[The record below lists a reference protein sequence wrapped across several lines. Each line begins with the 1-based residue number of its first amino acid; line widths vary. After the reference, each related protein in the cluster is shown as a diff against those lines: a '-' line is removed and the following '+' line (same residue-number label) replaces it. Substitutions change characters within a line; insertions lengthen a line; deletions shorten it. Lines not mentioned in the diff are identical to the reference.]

1 MRLSTRI
8 RRIPPSVLLAIGFAL
23 MVLIS
28 IFAGFFAY
36 QSQQSAARVAHT
48 LAVEGEISD
57 LLLALRVAESAER
70 GFLITEDEVFLTRH
84 AEAASAVKR
93 QLIQLTALVSDN
105 ESQLER
111 LRILRP
117 LIERRLA
124 DFRAA
129 IELRRQNR
137 VEAANDIVRRTENRD
152 AMVRINAVAR
162 DMLGEEAAL
171 YRERGTEAS
180 QSYMGTFILM
190 GIGGVFILVLGLMA
204 LLALRRSDRERD
216 EAQQEL
222 IETNENLESL
232 VADRSR
238 DLIAANEE
246 VQRFAYIVSHDLR
259 SPLVNIMGFTSELE
273 ALRDQIFMQMAT
285 LRQNQNVKDETEAET
300 EEAQDSE
307 EATEDELYTDFD
319 EALQFIKNSISKMDK
334 LISAVLTLSR
344 QGRRAFKP
352 EFVDMTEM
360 VDDLT
365 GTVAHQAGEKEAEF
379 KVEPLPNIYSDRL
392 ALEQIFS
399 NLIDNSLKYLRPGV
413 PGLIEIKGR
422 ETPLQVIYEV
432 RDNGRG
438 IEEKDFQRIFE
449 LFRRSGTQ
457 DTPGEGI
464 GLAHVRALV
473 RRMGGDMKVESVFG
487 EGSVFTVT
495 LPKKLPKNERTAE

>member
-8 RRIPPSVLLAIGFAL
+8 RRIPPSLLLAIGFAL
-23 MVLIS
+23 MVVIS
-28 IFAGFFAY
+28 IFAALFAY
-36 QSQQSAARVAHT
+36 QSQRGAERVAHT

-70 GFLITEDEVFLTRH
+70 GFLITEDDAFVTRH
-84 AEAASAVKR
+84 AEAANAVKR
-93 QLIQLTALVSDN
+93 QLTRLSELVSDN
-105 ESQLER
+105 ASQLER
-111 LRILRP
+111 LKILRP
-117 LIERRLA
+117 LIKRRLA
-124 DFRAA
+124 DFNAA
-129 IELRRQNR
+129 IELRRENR
-137 VEAANDIVRRTENRD
+137 VEAANEIVRRTENRD

-180 QSYMGTFILM
+180 QSSIGMFVLM
-190 GIGGVFILVLGLMA
+190 GIGGVFILLLGVMA
-204 LLALRRSDRERD
+204 LLALRRADRERD

-222 IETNENLESL
+222 IDTNENLESL

-273 ALRDQIFMQMAT
+273 TLRDQIFMQMAT
-285 LRQNQNVKDETEAET
+285 LRGNQDIRDETEAET
-300 EEAQDSE
+300 EDAQDSE
-307 EATEDELYTDFD
+307 RATEDELYTDFD

-365 GTVAHQAGEKEAEF
+365 GTVAHQASEKEAEF
-379 KVEPLPNIYSDRL
+379 KVGSLPDLYSDRL

-399 NLIDNSLKYLRPGV
+399 NLIDNALKYLRADVPGV
-413 PGLIEIKGR
+413 IEITGR

-464 GLAHVRALV
+464 GLAHVRTLV

-495 LPKKLPKNERTAE
+495 LPKKLPKNERTAA